1 MLNDASV
8 RDLAPKIVLQRLDQ
22 LQLVTEWCPHTLWT
36 ARPRSSDDLSKV
48 CGQMC
53 SALRFLHEKGIAH
66 VDVSPYNILVR
77 EKGAAY
83 VLNDM
88 GLSVKLE
95 ASHVKFAVISA
106 QSN

>member
-1 MLNDASV
+1 MFAC
-8 RDLAPKIVLQRLDQ
+8 RCA
-22 LQLVTEWCPHTLWT
+22 
-36 ARPRSSDDLSKV
+36 PRSASW
-48 CGQMC
+48 
-53 SALRFLHEKGIAH
+53 HEKGIAH

-95 ASHVKFAVISA
+95 ASHVKFAISA